1 MANSKQMKIYL
12 VCQNANH
19 SELYSPWMEQLS
31 FPTVV
36 VQDGSANWIVP
47 DDAILIVTHLHFAW
61 DNLALL
67 RRSYQ
72 QNKVPILI
80 LCDGVLEYRNTWQ
93 NDSIS
98 EGVIYQPV
106 FGHKIACLGRGQ
118 ARILESWGN
127 VGKCEIVGLPRL
139 DSFLERAIGMDKKR
153 ERDLAGPGD
162 LTGSDQPID
171 DHLDALSASMEAGSS
186 RVETAKSFRLLVATA
201 KQPAFN
207 DQQRRRVIN
216 SLNDLKQSIEA
227 IGQIQGRSI
236 EVAWRLT
243 GGLEQEIGLPTNGN
257 DSARPPLIDQICQ
270 SDAVITTP
278 STLYLESILL
288 KRPTAI
294 LDYHGCPSYVPAAWT
309 ISAAEHIEPVLREL
323 ADPPHAKMLFQQST
337 LVDQLECQS
346 PATTRMVTLIE
357 TMAKAGMTT
366 RNQTIPLTLP
376 VRILTDPNQGF
387 GPVSP
392 DFDLAKL
399 FPENRSFQ
407 IESLQQLQI
416 ELAAAIQKM
425 GTLPDEL
432 NQLKLHIAYLI
443 ESLEQAK
450 LRNRDIHVRWIK
462 LQKEHGIKPKFDYK

>member
-1 MANSKQMKIYL
+1 MANSDQGKVYL
-12 VCQNANH
+12 ICQNANH
-19 SELYSPWMEQLS
+19 SELYTPWMEQLS

-36 VQDGSANWIVP
+36 VQDGSADWIVP
-47 DDAILIVTHLHFAW
+47 DDAVLFVTHLHFAW

-67 RRSYQ
+67 RSIYQ
-72 QNKVPILI
+72 QNQVPILI

-93 NDSIS
+93 NDAIP
-98 EGVIYQPV
+98 EGVMYQPV

-139 DSFLERAIGMDKKR
+139 DSFLERARGTKYGR
-153 ERDLAGPGD
+153 GRGLAGPGD
-162 LTGSDQPID
+162 LHGRDQPTD
-171 DHLDALSASMEAGSS
+171 DHFDALSTSMEATRSQL
-186 RVETAKSFRLLVATA
+186 ETTQSFRLLVATA

-207 DQQRRRVIN
+207 EQQRRRVIT
-216 SLNDLKQSIEA
+216 SLNDLKQTIES

-236 EVAWRLT
+236 EVTWRLT
-243 GGLEQEIGLPTNGN
+243 GGMEQEIGLPTNGDN
-257 DSARPPLIDQICQ
+257 SAHPSLIDQICQ

-288 KRPTAI
+288 KRPTAM
-294 LDYHGCPSYVPAAWT
+294 LDYHVCPSYLPAAWT
-309 ISAAEHIEPVLREL
+309 ISAAEHVEPVLREL
-323 ADPPHAKMLFQQST
+323 GDPPHAKMLFQQT
-337 LVDQLECQS
+337 MLQDQLECMS
-346 PATTRMVTLIE
+346 PATSRMVTLIE
-357 TMAKAGMTT
+357 TMAMAGMAT

-376 VRILTDPNQGF
+376 VRILTDPNHGF
-387 GPVSP
+387 LPVSP

-399 FPENRSFQ
+399 YPENRSFQ

-416 ELAAAIQKM
+416 ELSAAIQKM
-425 GTLPDEL
+425 GALPDEL
-432 NQLKLHIAYLI
+432 NLLKLHISHLV

-462 LQKEHGIKPKFDYK
+462 LQKKHGIKPKFDYE